1 MKIQRLPRT
10 SSRRRLEWG
19 VGVMLLLLIVSCN
32 GGSNSLTG
40 LSYPSVSS
48 VEAES
53 FQLLNHARLV
63 QGHGLK
69 PLVLNAELTK
79 LARQHSERM
88 RDLHYF
94 SHTDPVT
101 GYFTDRLRAAH
112 VVFIDAGE
120 NIARV
125 TGSSDPAGVA
135 HDQFMSHADHRANIL
150 SPLFTEVG
158 VGAAR
163 SGSTY
168 WITQLFIRP

>member
-1 MKIQRLPRT
+1 MRFRVPLRFARAGHLGLGLIAT
-10 SSRRRLEWG
+10 
-19 VGVMLLLLIVSCN
+19 VLLLAVSCS
-32 GGSNSLTG
+32 GGTSPTG
-40 LSYPSVSS
+40 ISYPSTSS

-53 FQLLNHARLV
+53 FQLLNHARTV

-69 PLVLNAELTK
+69 PLTLDPELTK

-88 RDLHYF
+88 RDLNYF

-101 GYFTDRLRAAH
+101 GYFTDRLKAAH
-112 VVFIDAGE
+112 VVYIDAGE

-125 TGSSDPAGVA
+125 MGSSDPAGVA
-135 HDQFMSHADHRANIL
+135 HSQFMQSAEHRDNIL

>member
-1 MKIQRLPRT
+1 
-10 SSRRRLEWG
+10 
-19 VGVMLLLLIVSCN
+19 
-32 GGSNSLTG
+32 
-40 LSYPSVSS
+40 VSS

-53 FQLLNHARLV
+53 FDLLNHAREV
-63 QGHGLK
+63 QGSGLK
-69 PLVLNAELTK
+69 PLVLNAKLSE
-79 LARQHSERM
+79 LARTHSERM
-88 RDLHYF
+88 RDLNYF

-101 GYFTDRLRAAH
+101 GYFTDRLRAAN
-112 VVFIDAGE
+112 VVYVDAGE

-125 TGSSDPAGVA
+125 NGSGDPAGVA

-163 SGSTY
+163 RGGTY

>member
-1 MKIQRLPRT
+1 MIVGDLLRFARDGRLG
-10 SSRRRLEWG
+10 LG
-19 VGVMLLLLIVSCN
+19 LLAIALLLALSCN
-32 GGSNSLTG
+32 GGGISPTG
-40 LSYPSVSS
+40 ISYPSVSS

-63 QGHGLK
+63 QGNGLK
-69 PLVLNAELTK
+69 PLVLDAELTK

-88 RDLHYF
+88 RDLNYF

-101 GYFTDRLRAAH
+101 GYFTDRLKAAH
-112 VVFIDAGE
+112 VVYIDAGE

-135 HDQFMSHADHRANIL
+135 HDEFMTHPDHRANIL

>member
-1 MKIQRLPRT
+1 MGVKL
-10 SSRRRLEWG
+10 RRCFTLG
-19 VGVMLLLLIVSCN
+19 LFAAMLLFAASCG
-32 GGSNSLTG
+32 GGSNSITG
-40 LSYPSVSS
+40 PAYPSVSS

-53 FQLLNHARLV
+53 LQLLNHARLV
-63 QGHGLK
+63 EGHGLK

-79 LARQHSERM
+79 LARQHSQRM
-88 RDLHYF
+88 RDLNYF

-101 GYFTDRLRAAH
+101 GYFTDRLHAAH

-125 TGSSDPAGVA
+125 TGSTDPAGLA
-135 HDQFMSHADHRANIL
+135 HDEFMKSADHRDNIL

-158 VGAAR
+158 VGAASR
-163 SGSTY
+163 GGTY